1 MRSAICSYAPHPRCS
16 ESEGRGGQDHHH
28 HQPRRRAGAGRA
40 ACAAGRPRSPGQR
53 DHGQRRRQ
61 ARPRAHGVPRARRA
75 GRAAGDP
82 RALGEG
88 RIRPRAGEPRP
99 RGRGSRAG
107 RAAVARDAAQVR
119 ARAGGCGLRLHPDRL
134 SALAQPAHGQRAHRR
149 AARPDPDAMRVLR
162 ARGPVRSGRHDKARA
177 LEPEPGPRDRG
188 AAAHHVRPAQYA
200 FAAGLTRARR
210 ALRRQSLPHAS
221 AAQCAPCRG
230 AEPWR
235 AGRSLGCRLQGRA
248 SLCRARWRSLGT
260 RGGPLMKMKGLGRGL
275 DALLG
280 GEEARP
286 HDALLTLP
294 VARIRPGRYQPRT
307 KMDQQALAELAASI
321 RSQGLMQPL
330 LVRPVDRDRYE
341 LIAGERRWRAAQMAG
356 LEEVP
361 TLVRE
366 VPDDAA
372 LAMSLIENIQ
382 RENLNPMEEAAG
394 IQRLVDEFKMT
405 HEQAADAVGRSRSA
419 TTNLLRLLKLARPV
433 QEMLMEGA
441 LEMGHAR
448 ALLAL
453 DAARQIEAGKRVAA
467 KGLSVRETE
476 ALVQTMLRG
485 PGVRRKRA
493 DRDLARL
500 EEEIA
505 ERLGTTVEIRTGKK
519 GTGKLVLHYSSLD
532 HLDELVKKLR

>member
-1 MRSAICSYAPHPRCS
+1 M
-16 ESEGRGGQDHHH
+16 
-28 HQPRRRAGAGRA
+28 
-40 ACAAGRPRSPGQR
+40 
-53 DHGQRRRQ
+53 
-61 ARPRAHGVPRARRA
+61 
-75 GRAAGDP
+75 
-82 RALGEG
+82 
-88 RIRPRAGEPRP
+88 
-99 RGRGSRAG
+99 
-107 RAAVARDAAQVR
+107 
-119 ARAGGCGLRLHPDRL
+119 
-134 SALAQPAHGQRAHRR
+134 
-149 AARPDPDAMRVLR
+149 
-162 ARGPVRSGRHDKARA
+162 KA
-177 LEPEPGPRDRG
+177 
-188 AAAHHVRPAQYA
+188 
-200 FAAGLTRARR
+200 
-210 ALRRQSLPHAS
+210 
-221 AAQCAPCRG
+221 
-230 AEPWR
+230 
-235 AGRSLGCRLQGRA
+235 
-248 SLCRARWRSLGT
+248 
-260 RGGPLMKMKGLGRGL
+260 KGLGRGL

-280 GEEARP
+280 SVTEAGPR
-286 HDALLTLP
+286 DALLTLP
-294 VARIRPGRYQPRT
+294 VTRIRPGRYQPRT

-356 LEEVP
+356 LDEVP
-361 TLVRE
+361 ALVRE
-366 VPDDAA
+366 VADDAA

-394 IQRLVDEFKMT
+394 IQRLVDEFRMT

-453 DAARQIEAGKRVAA
+453 DGARQIEAGKRVAA

-485 PGVRRKRA
+485 PIARRSRV

-500 EEEIA
+500 EEEIS
-505 ERLGTTVEIRTGKK
+505 ERLGTTVEIRAGKK
-519 GTGKLVLHYSSLD
+519 GSGKLVVHYSSLD

>member
-1 MRSAICSYAPHPRCS
+1 M
-16 ESEGRGGQDHHH
+16 
-28 HQPRRRAGAGRA
+28 
-40 ACAAGRPRSPGQR
+40 
-53 DHGQRRRQ
+53 
-61 ARPRAHGVPRARRA
+61 
-75 GRAAGDP
+75 
-82 RALGEG
+82 
-88 RIRPRAGEPRP
+88 
-99 RGRGSRAG
+99 
-107 RAAVARDAAQVR
+107 
-119 ARAGGCGLRLHPDRL
+119 
-134 SALAQPAHGQRAHRR
+134 
-149 AARPDPDAMRVLR
+149 
-162 ARGPVRSGRHDKARA
+162 KA
-177 LEPEPGPRDRG
+177 
-188 AAAHHVRPAQYA
+188 
-200 FAAGLTRARR
+200 
-210 ALRRQSLPHAS
+210 
-221 AAQCAPCRG
+221 
-230 AEPWR
+230 
-235 AGRSLGCRLQGRA
+235 
-248 SLCRARWRSLGT
+248 
-260 RGGPLMKMKGLGRGL
+260 KGLGRGL

-280 GEEARP
+280 SATEAEPR
-286 HDALLTLP
+286 DALLTLP

-356 LEEVP
+356 LDEVP
-361 TLVRE
+361 ALVRE
-366 VPDDAA
+366 VADDAA

-453 DAARQIEAGKRVAA
+453 DGARQIEAGKRVAA
-467 KGLSVRETE
+467 KGLSVRATE
-476 ALVQTMLRG
+476 ALVNALLKG
-485 PGVRRKRA
+485 PTVRRKRV

-500 EEEIA
+500 EEEVS
-505 ERLGTTVEIRTGKK
+505 ERLGTTVEIRAGKK
-519 GTGKLVLHYSSLD
+519 GSGKLVVHYSSLD